1 MRKIIKLTERQL
13 REAQEGIFQ
22 WNTGSEVE
30 NCSGNSK
37 ISVSGKLNDNEM
49 GKPVDSDYV
58 EDELTPQGYG
68 RYWHGYGN
76 FYGALHQVADYDP
89 LDLEDK
95 DGTVSE
101 EKKKSRNLINE
112 LSDTPDSIAQVSLS
126 TNNLDSEGN
135 AERPSLNVDSSDSTF
150 SQQIPASVLAYFQK
164 FLESMSRGHLNYL
177 KQATLLK
184 AMIEKMDFS
193 KYPGIKMKL
202 INTIRNMGK

>member
-22 WNTGSEVE
+22 WNTGREVE